1 MRIISSRFFS
11 IAKLAKP
18 GDSVPDLPK
27 DGGEASIANVDKLR
41 HANGDIST
49 AELRLQMQ
57 KTMQK
62 HAAVFRRGD
71 VLQEG
76 VKKLAD
82 LYKQQSHL
90 KVSDRGLVWNSDLI
104 ETLELQNLLINAT
117 QTIVAAEN
125 RKESRGA
132 HARDDFPVRISCI
145 SINKKLFKIIFRI
158 VLMNLIMLSH
168 SKDKLKN
175 QLINIGASI
184 QLLV

>member
-1 MRIISSRFFS
+1 
-11 IAKLAKP
+11 
-18 GDSVPDLPK
+18 
-27 DGGEASIANVDKLR
+27 
-41 HANGDIST
+41 
-49 AELRLQMQ
+49 MQ

-76 VKKLAD
+76 VKLLAD
-82 LYKQQSHL
+82 LYKQQKHL

-132 HARDDFPVRISCI
+132 HARDDFPVSSNCTF
-145 SINKKLFKIIFRI
+145 SS
-158 VLMNLIMLSH
+158 LIY
-168 SKDKLKN
+168 
-175 QLINIGASI
+175 
-184 QLLV
+184 LL